1 VGPLVTAEGALSRPV
16 SVGGA
21 EKPFGELTLAEV
33 RARAAELRE
42 AAGWGPTARVAPVAR
57 AWADLARAMEAGG
70 AGAVADLGGEA
81 EAMAGRLWVVP
92 PGGTLL

>member
-1 VGPLVTAEGALSRPV
+1 VSAPGVLARPV
-16 SVGGA
+16 SVGGS
-21 EKPFGELTLAEV
+21 EKAYGELTLADV
-33 RARAAELRE
+33 RDRAAELRE

-57 AWADLARAMEAGG
+57 AWADLARAMEAAG

-92 PGGTLL
+92 PGGSLL